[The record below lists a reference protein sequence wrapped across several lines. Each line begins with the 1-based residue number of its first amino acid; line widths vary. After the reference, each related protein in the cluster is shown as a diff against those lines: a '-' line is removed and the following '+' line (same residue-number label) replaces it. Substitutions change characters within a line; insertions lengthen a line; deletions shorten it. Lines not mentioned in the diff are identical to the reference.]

1 MNKAI
6 SKHNLFNTIFC
17 ALIFIW
23 ICAIHIQALK
33 IDGYQIHFDKA
44 KYIPCNEGW
53 YDDEG
58 NEVDISK
65 VKFTRSDLGKQ
76 HNYHFYISELFD
88 IGEDDSLCFF
98 SRGLDLRAYV
108 TIPGGRRKVYDYYQN
123 GAGLAGKD
131 IGLELQTVPI
141 HKTDKKH
148 EVTFIITPT
157 ETTAFI
163 MDMKLQN
170 TSSFIRETIHSRL
183 GMLIKSLFIFFYGFV
198 VIVYTMFAVRKKRE
212 EKSELYAWGAFSIC
226 IGILTGIQSQV
237 FQFLTGKP
245 EFFNAVKYILS
256 VIMVFPQAVQVD
268 SSSKHPHKH
277 FSFVIGIIVTIVVLI
292 ETLSIIFFGVS
303 RYRLFLM
310 TSLPLLLFNFVMTVL
325 YFIKDL
331 QYRKINP
338 EAIYSVYPLGALAIL
353 CAFTSLDL
361 VLYVRAGRRMLAWGD
376 LMRDSY
382 IVFVFV
388 MLIVLLRLSI
398 NRSKQL
404 KMTEIYKTQAR
415 TDALTGLFNKGA
427 FITREAELA
436 LKLHNTQEEGKEDYS
451 FVIMS
456 LDLNNL
462 KKVNDNLG
470 HEAGDKYIKT
480 ASKIL
485 KEAVGSYGETY
496 RVGGDEF
503 LILIVGENPE
513 ENYFKIIETL
523 EKKILAYNEAE
534 KKDIPLSMAYGHATC
549 SSKEEGCSIHDSE
562 RLADQEMYDC
572 KKRMKVTR
580 E

>member
-1 MNKAI
+1 MNKPI
-6 SKHNLFNTIFC
+6 FKHNLFNTIFC

-23 ICAIHIQALK
+23 LCAVHIQALK
-33 IDGYQIHFDKA
+33 VDGYQIHFDKA
-44 KYIPCNEGW
+44 KYTECNEGW

-58 NEVDISK
+58 NEIDISK
-65 VKFTRSDLGKQ
+65 LKFSREDLGKQ
-76 HNYHFYISELFD
+76 HNYHFYISELLD

-98 SRGLDLRAYV
+98 SRGLDLRAYIS
-108 TIPGGRRKVYDYYQN
+108 IPGGRRKVYDYYQN
-123 GAGLAGKD
+123 GAGIAGKD
-131 IGLELQTVPI
+131 IGLEMQTVPI
-141 HKTDKKH
+141 NKNDKKH

-163 MDMKLQN
+163 MDMKLGN

-198 VIVYTMFAVRKKRE
+198 VIIYTMFAVRRKRE
-212 EKSELYAWGAFSIC
+212 EKSMLYAWGSFSIC

-277 FSFVIGIIVTIVVLI
+277 FSFIIGIIVVVILIV
-292 ETLSIIFFGVS
+292 ETLSVIIFGYS
-303 RYRLFLM
+303 MYRLFLL
-310 TSLPLLLFNFVMTVL
+310 TALPLLVFNFVMAII

-331 QYRKINP
+331 KYSKVNS
-338 EAIYSVYPLGALAIL
+338 EAIYSVYALASLAIL
-353 CAFTSLDL
+353 CACTSIDL
-361 VLYVRAGRRMLAWGD
+361 VHYVLADRRMLAWGN

-382 IVFVFV
+382 IFFVFV

-398 NRSKQL
+398 NRNKQL
-404 KMTEIYKTQAR
+404 RMTEIYKIQAR
-415 TDALTGLFNKGA
+415 TDALTGLLNKGA

-436 LKLHNTQEEGKEDYS
+436 LKLHNTKEEGKEDYS
-451 FVIMS
+451 FAIMS

-480 ASKIL
+480 ASSVL
-485 KEAVGSYGETY
+485 KEAVASNGEIY

-503 LILIVGENPE
+503 LILIFGDNPE
-513 ENYFKIIETL
+513 ESYLNIADSL
-523 EKKILAYNEAE
+523 ERKILDFNATE
-534 KKDIPLSMAYGHATC
+534 KREIPLSMAYGHAIC
-549 SSKEEGCSIHDSE
+549 SSSQEGSIHDSE
-562 RLADQEMYDC
+562 RLADQEMYNC

>member
-1 MNKAI
+1 MDKAVF
-6 SKHNLFNTIFC
+6 KHNLFNASLC
-17 ALIFIW
+17 GLIFIW
-23 ICAIHIQALK
+23 LCAIHIRAFH
-33 IDGYQIHFDKA
+33 IDGNQIHFEKDTF
-44 KYIPCNEGW
+44 YECNEGW

-58 NEVDISK
+58 NVVDISK
-65 VKFTRSDLGKQ
+65 IKFTRSDLGKQ
-76 HNYHFYISELFD
+76 HNYHLYISELYN

-98 SRGLDLRAYV
+98 SRGLDLRAY
-108 TIPGGRRKVYDYYQN
+108 ISKSDSRRKIYEYYQN
-123 GAGLAGKD
+123 GAGLAGND
-131 IGLELQTVPI
+131 IGLEMQTVPI
-141 HKTDKKH
+141 HKNDKKH
-148 EVTFIITPT
+148 ELTLIITPT
-157 ETTAFI
+157 ETTAFL
-163 MDMKLQN
+163 MNMKIQN
-170 TSSFIRETIHSRL
+170 TSSFIRETVHSRI
-183 GMLIKSLFIFFYGFV
+183 GKLIKSLLIFFYGFA
-198 VIVYTMFAVRKKRE
+198 VIVYTMFAVNKKRE
-212 EKSELYAWGAFSIC
+212 EKSMLYAWGSFSIC

-245 EFFNAVKYILS
+245 EFFNALKYILS
-256 VIMVFPQAVQVD
+256 VLMTFPQAVQVD

-277 FSFVIGIIVTIVVLI
+277 YSFVIGIIVTIVVLI

-303 RYRLFLM
+303 RYRLFLI
-310 TSLPLLLFNFVMTVL
+310 TSLPLLSFNFIMSIV

-331 QYRKINP
+331 KYSKISRD
-338 EAIYSVYPLGALAIL
+338 AIYSVYAEAALASL
-353 CAFTSLDL
+353 CACTILDL
-361 VLYVRAGRRMLAWGD
+361 VSYVLADRRMLAWGD
-376 LMRDSY
+376 LMRNSY
-382 IVFVFV
+382 IIYVFV

-398 NRSKQL
+398 KRSKQL
-404 KMTEIYKTQAR
+404 KMTEIYKAQAR

-503 LILIVGENPE
+503 LILIFGDNPE
-513 ENYFKIIETL
+513 ENYCKITDAL
-523 EKKILAYNEAE
+523 EKKILAFNETE
-534 KKDIPLSMAYGHATC
+534 KKDIPLSMAYGHAIC
-549 SSKEEGCSIHDSE
+549 STRQEGSIHDSE